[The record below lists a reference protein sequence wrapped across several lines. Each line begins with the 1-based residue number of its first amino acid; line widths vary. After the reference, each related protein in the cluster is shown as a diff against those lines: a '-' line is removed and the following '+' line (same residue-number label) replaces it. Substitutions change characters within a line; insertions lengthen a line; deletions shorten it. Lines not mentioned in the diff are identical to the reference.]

1 MRRDLR
7 KGDEPGFEYT
17 ALYQRTFA
25 YSEEL
30 DARKLPRAVVPHID
44 LKSPKITRKL
54 TTQWF
59 ATRVDERHGR
69 CIERLAAL
77 TRR

>member
-1 MRRDLR
+1 MRLDLE
-7 KGDEPGFEYT
+7 KGDEMGLEKTP
-17 ALYQRTFA
+17 LYQRVFA
-25 YSEEL
+25 YAEEL
-30 DARKLPRAVVPHID
+30 DSRKLPRALVPRIK

-69 CIERLAAL
+69 CVERLAAL
-77 TRR
+77 VRS